1 MSRPEFIKHWTE
13 LEEAEAHVYRGD
25 TERMALDAPL
35 SDALGITRIGIHHV
49 RLLPGRRTSYPH
61 AESTEQ
67 EFVYVLEG
75 KPDVWIDGVLHA
87 IAEGDSVAFPA
98 GTGIC
103 HTFINNTKEEV
114 RLMVIGER
122 PRDDNRIRYPL
133 NEAYERA
140 RPDRWVDWPTRTLGE
155 HDGMPD

>member
-1 MSRPEFIKHWTE
+1 
-13 LEEAEAHVYRGD
+13 
-25 TERMALDAPL
+25 
-35 SDALGITRIGIHHV
+35 
-49 RLLPGRRTSYPH
+49 
-61 AESTEQ
+61 
-67 EFVYVLEG
+67 
-75 KPDVWIDGVLHA
+75 VLHA
-87 IAEGDSVAFPA
+87 ITEGDSVAFPA

-140 RPDRWVDWPTRTLGE
+140 RPDRWVDWPTRTLSE
-155 HDGMPD
+155 HDGMPG